1 MEADFKEEIYTGKSP
16 DPITIEGTEKILN
29 QMKNC
34 ICKISKEKGEK
45 GTGFF
50 CKIPVP
56 GNILLPVL
64 ITNNHVLKEEDIKNN
79 KIIKTTINDD
89 KSYINIT
96 IDESRKKF
104 TSKNLDITIIE
115 IKPNKD
121 NVSDFLSVDLDI
133 NKDKNILDQ
142 LYKSSSIYVLHYPKG
157 NKVKVSYGL
166 SYGVNDNEINH
177 LCNTEEGSSGS
188 PILSLNSFNVI
199 GIHKGAPRIQ
209 IQKNKNKYN
218 IGTLMKYAVEEFIQ
232 NVYNNN
238 KNKINENKKLNEMS
252 IIYRIGDFDTDIKL
266 FGEEF
271 VKNNKKKCVLIIDGK
286 EHEICEIMDRDDLTC
301 IKKNILK
308 IKLKEIETIT
318 DMSYMFSKCDTL
330 IDLPDISEWDTS
342 NVNNM
347 KYMFYC
353 CEGLSRLSNISKWD
367 ISNVTNTSHMFDSCI
382 SLSTLP
388 NISNWKTTSLSDMNE
403 MFLNCKESLNVP
415 SKFQ

>member
-1 MEADFKEEIYTGKSP
+1 MESDFKEEIYTGKSP
-16 DPITIEGTEKILN
+16 DPITIEGTETILN

-34 ICKISKEKGEK
+34 ICKISKDKGEK

-50 CKIPVP
+50 CKIPVTD
-56 GNILLPVL
+56 NILLPVL
-64 ITNNHVLKEEDIKNN
+64 ITNHHVLNEEDIKN
-79 KIIKTTINDD
+79 KSIIKTTINDN
-89 KSYINIT
+89 KSCINIT

-104 TSKNLDITIIE
+104 TSKKLDITIIE

-121 NVSDFLSVDLDI
+121 NINNFLSVDLDI
-133 NKDKNILDQ
+133 NKDNNILEQ
-142 LYKSSSIYVLHYPKG
+142 IYKSSSIYILHYPKG

-166 SYGVNDNEINH
+166 SSGINDNEINH
-177 LCNTEEGSSGS
+177 LCNTENGSSGS
-188 PILSLNSFNVI
+188 PILSLNTFSVI
-199 GIHKGAPRIQ
+199 GIHKGAPKFPAQ
-209 IQKNKNKYN
+209 QKENKYN

-232 NVYNNN
+232 NEYNHKIN
-238 KNKINENKKLNEMS
+238 KNKKFNEMT

-266 FGEEF
+266 FGDEF

-286 EHEICEIMDRDDLTC
+286 EHELCGNMDRNDLTC

-347 KYMFYC
+347 KYMFFY

-382 SLSTLP
+382 SLSSLP
-388 NISNWKTTSLSDMNE
+388 NLSNWKTTSLSDMNE
-403 MFLNCKESLNVP
+403 MFLNCKESLNIP